1 MPMSNLSLMLRNL
14 VASSR
19 LLKLAAVAG
28 CISFAIP
35 HAAIAEPPLE
45 PSVVTFDETVGTTI
59 GKAGGEITTLV
70 GRPKDTRLMVVYG
83 YARLVGYD
91 RDFVIQPDI
100 LKSVEVEDGRTFTLT
115 LRDGHRW
122 SDGEPFTS
130 EDFRF
135 WWEDVANNMAL
146 SPTGP
151 PAKLIVDGELPEV
164 TYPDL
169 LTVRYSWSKPNPL
182 FLPAL
187 AGATPQF
194 IYMPAHYLKQFHEA
208 YADKDQLADAVAENK
223 ARDWAQL
230 HGRRDNMYKQD
241 NPELPTLQP
250 WMPKTAP
257 PSTRFVFERN
267 PHYHRVDEQGQ
278 QLPYLDRV
286 IMEVV
291 DSKLIPIKAGAGE
304 TDLQA
309 RGLFFKHYTFLKENQ
324 ERSGLITYLWQ
335 TARGAHLALYP
346 NLNASDPVWR
356 EVLRDVRFRRALSL
370 AIDREEINQIMYFGL
385 AMGGNNTVL
394 PQSPLY
400 KENYRFDWA
409 TFDPDQSSALLDEMG
424 LNEWSSDGL
433 RMLPDGRPAE
443 LMVETAGE
451 ETEETDLLEL
461 VAEAWLKQGIKIHV
475 KPSQR
480 EVLRNRI
487 FAGDTLMS
495 ITYGLENGI
504 PTADMSP
511 WEFAPT
517 SQFDQYQW
525 PKWGQYWETKG
536 AAGEPPDMPEAKELI
551 SLFQEWQAATSGDER
566 EAIWVRML
574 EIYNAQVYSIGLASG
589 VLQPVVAKTTIK
601 NVPTEGV
608 YNWEPGAHFGMYRPD
623 TFWLD
628 E

>member
-1 MPMSNLSLMLRNL
+1 M
-14 VASSR
+14 
-19 LLKLAAVAG
+19 
-28 CISFAIP
+28 P
-35 HAAIAEPPLE
+35 HAGFAEPPLE
-45 PSVVTFDETVGTTI
+45 PSIVAFEPSTGTTI

-91 RDFVIQPDI
+91 RDFAIQPDI
-100 LKSVEVEDGRTFTLT
+100 LKSVDVEEGRTFTLR
-115 LRDGHRW
+115 LRDSHHW
-122 SDGEPFTS
+122 SDGAPFTS
-130 EDFRF
+130 EDFRY

-164 TYPDL
+164 TFPDP
-169 LTVRYSWSKPNPL
+169 LTVRYSWSQPNPL

-194 IYMPAHYLKQFHEA
+194 IYMPAHYLKQFHQA
-208 YADKDQLADAVAENK
+208 YADKDQLAQAVAANK

-241 NPELPTLQP
+241 NPDLPTLQP
-250 WMPKTAP
+250 WMLTTAP

-267 PHYHRVDEQGQ
+267 PHYHRVDEGGQ

-324 ERSGLITYLWQ
+324 ERSGLMTYLWQ

-400 KENYRFDWA
+400 KENYRFEWA
-409 TFDPDQSSALLDEMG
+409 SFDPEQSSALLDDMG

-433 RMLPDGRPAE
+433 RLLPDGRPVE
-443 LMVETAGE
+443 LIVETAGE

-461 VAEAWLKQGIKIHV
+461 VAEAWLKQGVKIHV

-495 ITYGLENGI
+495 IAYGLENGI

-525 PKWGQYWETKG
+525 PKWGQHWETKG
-536 AAGEPPDMPEAKELI
+536 AAGEAPDMA
-551 SLFQEWQAATSGDER
+551 
-566 EAIWVRML
+566 
-574 EIYNAQVYSIGLASG
+574 
-589 VLQPVVAKTTIK
+589 
-601 NVPTEGV
+601 
-608 YNWEPGAHFGMYRPD
+608 
-623 TFWLD
+623 
-628 E
+628 

>member
-1 MPMSNLSLMLRNL
+1 MPHNSMSSAKGLRLAGHL
-14 VASSR
+14 VA
-19 LLKLAAVAG
+19 LMVLAM
-28 CISFAIP
+28 P
-35 HAAIAEPPLE
+35 HAGIAEPPSE
-45 PSVVTFDETVGTTI
+45 PSIVTFDETAGTAI

-91 RDFVIQPDI
+91 RDFAIQPDI

-115 LRDGHRW
+115 LRGGHHW
-122 SDGEPFTS
+122 SDGAPFTS
-130 EDFRF
+130 EDFRY

-151 PAKLIVDGELPEV
+151 PAKLIVDGELPDV
-164 TYPDL
+164 TFPDP

-194 IYMPAHYLKQFHEA
+194 IYMPAHYLKQFHQT
-208 YADKDQLADAVAENK
+208 YADGDQLAKAVAANK

-250 WMPKTAP
+250 WMLTTAP

-267 PHYHRVDEQGQ
+267 PHYHRVDEDGQ

-324 ERSGLITYLWQ
+324 ERSGLKTYLWQ

-409 TFDPDQSSALLDEMG
+409 TFDPDQASALLDDMG
-424 LNEWSSDGL
+424 LHEWSPDGL
-433 RMLPDGRPAE
+433 RLLPDGRPVE
-443 LMVETAGE
+443 LIVETAGE

-461 VAEAWLKQGIKIHV
+461 VAEAWLKQGVKIHV

-495 ITYGLENGI
+495 IAYGLENGI

-525 PKWGQYWETKG
+525 PKWGQHWETKG
-536 AAGEPPDMPEAKELI
+536 AAGEAPDMAEAKELL
-551 SLFQEWQAATSGDER
+551 SLFQDWQAATSEDQR

-589 VLQPVVAKTTIK
+589 VLQPVVAKTALR
-601 NVPTEGV
+601 NVPGEGV
-608 YNWEPGAHFGMYRPD
+608 YNWEPGAHFGIYRPD

-628 E
+628 P

>member
-1 MPMSNLSLMLRNL
+1 MSNP
-14 VASSR
+14 SSMPHNSSWSSNGR
-19 LLKLAAVAG
+19 GLAALIAFLVLAM
-28 CISFAIP
+28 P
-35 HAAIAEPPLE
+35 HAGIAEPPLE
-45 PSVVTFDETVGTTI
+45 PSIVTFDQSTGTAI

-91 RDFVIQPDI
+91 RDFAIQPDI
-100 LKSVEVEDGRTFTLT
+100 LKSVDVEDGRTFTLR
-115 LRDGHRW
+115 LRDGHHW
-122 SDGEPFTS
+122 SDGAPFTS

-164 TYPDL
+164 TFPDP

-194 IYMPAHYLKQFHEA
+194 IYMPAHYLKQFHQA
-208 YADKDQLADAVAENK
+208 YADKDQLAEAVAANK

-241 NPELPTLQP
+241 NPDLPTLQP
-250 WMPKTAP
+250 WMLTTAP

-267 PHYHRVDEQGQ
+267 PHYHRVDEGGQ

-324 ERSGLITYLWQ
+324 ERSGLMTYLWQ

-400 KENYRFDWA
+400 KENYRFEWA
-409 TFDPDQSSALLDEMG
+409 SFDPEQSSALLDDMG

-433 RMLPDGRPAE
+433 RLLPDGRPVE
-443 LMVETAGE
+443 LIVETAGE

-461 VAEAWLKQGIKIHV
+461 VAEAWLKQGVKIHV

-495 ITYGLENGI
+495 IAYGLENGI

-525 PKWGQYWETKG
+525 PKWGQHWETKG
-536 AAGEPPDMPEAKELI
+536 AAGEAPDMAEAKELL
-551 SLFQEWQAATSGDER
+551 SLFQNWQAATSAGER

-589 VLQPVVAKTTIK
+589 VLQPVVAKTALR
-601 NVPTEGV
+601 NVPNEGV
-608 YNWEPGAHFGMYRPD
+608 YNWEPGAHFGIYRPD